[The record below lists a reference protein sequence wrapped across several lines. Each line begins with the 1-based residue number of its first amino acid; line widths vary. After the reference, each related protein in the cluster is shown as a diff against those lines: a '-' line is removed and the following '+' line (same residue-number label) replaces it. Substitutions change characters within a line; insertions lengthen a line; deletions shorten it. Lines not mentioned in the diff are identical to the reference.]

1 MPDVLYDHP
10 LKAFG
15 LQSIHLRSSDFS
27 QIISKISALRTD
39 INLVVIHLDIIA
51 SHTIPPTIRPEP
63 TSYVKLLMMPRT
75 SDHIAFEFTF
85 DQRAAFMWA
94 DIIDC
99 KKLSGHIEQRDTFSV
114 HLHHSRSAR
123 RNIFYS
129 SNCNKLV

>member
-1 MPDVLYDHP
+1 MITHDYP

-15 LQSIHLRSSDFS
+15 LQSIHLSSCDFS
-27 QIISKISALRTD
+27 KMTSKISALRTD
-39 INLVVIHLDIIA
+39 IDLVVIHLDIIA
-51 SHTIPPTIRPEP
+51 GHTISSTIRPEP
-63 TSYVKLLMMPRT
+63 TSYVKLQMMPRT

-85 DQRAAFMWA
+85 DQRASFMGA

-123 RNIFYS
+123 RNIVYS
-129 SNCNKLV
+129 SNYNKLV